1 MLDRICIAQLKV
13 YPARGDLDA
22 NFEVLLR
29 ALDRLTPRRP
39 DVVITPEG
47 FLDGYVAADKRV
59 TSATLPRF
67 AVDPS
72 DSPYVD
78 VSASWAADA
87 GVWLILGCARLVDQA
102 AGRRAANTALII
114 NRRGD
119 LVGAYDKTHLQAH
132 DLKYVA
138 GDSLPVFDSD
148 FGPFGVI
155 ICADRRWPET
165 VRTLALGGARILFN
179 PTYGMHDRR
188 NQHLMQTRSY
198 ESEVVIAFT
207 HPEQALI
214 TGASGEVL
222 TNSRAA
228 ARPWVLSDVDL
239 SPVDQVRAGSSHLRD
254 RRPELYA

>member
-1 MLDRICIAQLKV
+1 MLNRIRIAQLKV
-13 YPARGDLDA
+13 YPIKGDLDA
-22 NFEVLLR
+22 NFEMLCR
-29 ALDRLTPRRP
+29 ALDRLTPQYP

-47 FLDGYVAADKRV
+47 FLDGYVATEERV
-59 TSATLPRF
+59 SAATLPRF

-78 VSASWAADA
+78 VAASWAADA
-87 GVWLILGCARLVDQA
+87 GAWLILGCARRV
-102 AGRRAANTALII
+102 GRRAANTALVI

-119 LVGAYDKTHLQAH
+119 LIGAYDKTHLQAH

-165 VRTLALGGARILFN
+165 VRTLAVGGARVIFN

-207 HPEQALI
+207 HPEQALV
-214 TGASGEVL
+214 TGVSGEVL

-228 ARPWVLSDVDL
+228 ARTWVLTEVDL
-239 SPVDQVRAGSSHLRD
+239 ARVDEQRSGSSHLRD